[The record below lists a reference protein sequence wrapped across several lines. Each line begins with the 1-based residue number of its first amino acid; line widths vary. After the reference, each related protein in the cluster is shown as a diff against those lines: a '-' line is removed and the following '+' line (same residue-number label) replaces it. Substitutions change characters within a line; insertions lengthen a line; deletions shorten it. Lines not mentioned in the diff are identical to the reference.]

1 MSIYEGG
8 TPPGGAA
15 PPGAGDGAGAAP
27 GAPDHGGPSA
37 FDKLGEP
44 TTKTDPKHLGIIAAA
59 SVVAVVI
66 IIVLVNSRSD
76 DAGVTAY
83 GGGSGSHASYSSY
96 SGQGPPS
103 ANTQGSAGETYF
115 IRDSM
120 RQLSQG
126 MEHESVALPLDY
138 AIQFDIV
145 PGPQLVTAWSS
156 IVHFTA
162 TGNNCCEY
170 GDRVPGIW
178 FMPGTRKLD
187 IIDGHGGLGGQGV
200 QGNDECQLTEEL
212 QPGLKYTVRVAA
224 HIRSKNT
231 SRCT

>member
-1 MSIYEGG
+1 MKPRMASASANTDARQSGLKWMGG
-8 TPPGGAA
+8 GAERQCGRALRRPRSARRAA

-126 MEHESVALPLDY
+126 MAHESVALTLDY

-162 TGNNCCEY
+162 TGSNCCEY

-178 FMPGTRKLD
+178 
-187 IIDGHGGLGGQGV
+187 
-200 QGNDECQLTEEL
+200 
-212 QPGLKYTVRVAA
+212 
-224 HIRSKNT
+224 
-231 SRCT
+231 